1 MSAWSGR
8 ISAEYR
14 IGNLSRAERDALHAV
29 GWFAANGMR
38 HPSQAS
44 IADRAKVCVR
54 TVGRALDKAR
64 DWLVSWTPRTVRV
77 GWRHFRVSNAYRL
90 IMPRHGLI
98 HRPFVKRRESDVGLQ
113 VRANPIEKSK
123 RESRESG
130 DRQRREI
137 DANLRDP
144 TWLTEAAANLKRQTE
159 AGIERMLRGEGRY
172 TPRLAGLD

>member
-54 TVGRALDKAR
+54 TVGRALDKAK

-90 IMPRHGLI
+90 IMPQHGLI
-98 HRPFVKRRESDVGLQ
+98 QRLSGKRRKSDVGLQ
-113 VRANPIEKSK
+113 VRANPIEENKK
-123 RESRESG
+123 ESRPGDESLR
-130 DRQRREI
+130 RQI
-137 DANLRDP
+137 DADLRNP
-144 TWLTEAAANLKRQTE
+144 AWVREAQCDLQRHAEGGL
-159 AGIERMLRGEGRY
+159 IRMLREKGK
-172 TPRLAGLD
+172 